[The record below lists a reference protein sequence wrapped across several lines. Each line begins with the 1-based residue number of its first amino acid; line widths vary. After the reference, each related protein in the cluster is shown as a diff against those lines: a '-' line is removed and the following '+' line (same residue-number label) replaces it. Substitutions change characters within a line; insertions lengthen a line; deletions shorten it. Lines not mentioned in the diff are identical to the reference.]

1 MSIIS
6 HNIKLNIFIQNSRQR
21 ERYHDQVIRIT
32 EVVNNFPFNIKKKKL
47 SSIIN
52 YITTYIRLLSIY
64 IKVLIIIIHYIY
76 MLYDRLINLMT
87 NNKGKKIYT

>member
-32 EVVNNFPFNIKKKKL
+32 EVVNNFPFNIKKKTIKYNQL
-47 SSIIN
+47 YN
-52 YITTYIRLLSIY
+52 TYIILLSIY
-64 IKVLIIIIHYIY
+64 MIIYIY
-76 MLYDRLINLMT
+76 
-87 NNKGKKIYT
+87 IYIYI

>member
-32 EVVNNFPFNIKKKKL
+32 EVVNNFPFNIKKK
-47 SSIIN
+47 N
-52 YITTYIRLLSIY
+52 YQ
-64 IKVLIIIIHYIY
+64 V
-76 MLYDRLINLMT
+76 
-87 NNKGKKIYT
+87 

>member
-32 EVVNNFPFNIKKKKL
+32 EVVNNFPFNIKKKL
-47 SSIIN
+47 SSI
-52 YITTYIRLLSIY
+52 YIY
-64 IKVLIIIIHYIY
+64 IYISF
-76 MLYDRLINLMT
+76 
-87 NNKGKKIYT
+87 NNNNSLHLHVI

>member
-6 HNIKLNIFIQNSRQR
+6 HNIKLNIFIQNSRKR

-52 YITTYIRLLSIY
+52 YITTYIILLSIY
-64 IKVLIIIIHYIY
+64 MIIYIY
-76 MLYDRLINLMT
+76 IYKSF
-87 NNKGKKIYT
+87 NNNNSLHLHVI